1 MEELRG
7 KELVEKIK
15 AECLGFVQE
24 HHCIPTL
31 AVLRVGEKESDIAYE
46 QYVKKRFQGFGL
58 EERTIIWMR
67 IAVMKNS

>member
-31 AVLRVGEKESDIAYE
+31 AVLRVGEKESD
-46 QYVKKRFQGFGL
+46 FG
-58 EERTIIWMR
+58 
-67 IAVMKNS
+67 